1 MKNELR
7 VGSIIKD
14 NGVVGIV
21 VNIIEQGKWED
32 EAPFKFT
39 KNYEIKYV
47 DGNLTVMTE
56 HTVCRLIEMGKII
69 VISY

>member
-1 MKNELR
+1 MNSELR
-7 VGSIIKD
+7 IGSIIED

-21 VNIIEQGKWED
+21 VNIIEQGKWQD
-32 EAPFKFT
+32 ETPFKFT

-47 DGNLTVMTE
+47 DGNITIMTS
-56 HTVCRLIEMGKII
+56 HTINRLIEMGKIV